1 MDAAGIDLADV
12 DLFRDGIPH
21 DLFTILRRDAPVSS
35 NGRFWSVVRHAD
47 AVSATRDPTLSSNA
61 GIMLFDQ
68 PGLVSGDAPHMM
80 IEMDPP
86 QHTRYRRLVN
96 KGFTPRMVGRLE
108 DHVREISGGFID
120 QATSKSDT
128 CDFVVDVASQ
138 LPMQVIAEL
147 LGVPA
152 GDRQK
157 VADWSNAVIAFDDEQ
172 PAMAPMAAMYRYSE
186 ELAKAK
192 GEDPG
197 DDLMTALLDAEVDG
211 EHLSPAEVNLF
222 FLLLAVAGNETT
234 RTAIGHGMLAFCER
248 PDQWRRLRADRSLV
262 PTAVEEILRWS
273 TPIIH
278 FRRTAK
284 EATEI
289 GGQAIKSGDRVVVW
303 YCSANFD
310 EDVFDD
316 PTRFDVGREPN
327 DHVAFGGGGPHF
339 CLGANL
345 ARLEIRVMFEELLDR
360 FAHVELA
367 GPVERIRSNFTN
379 GLRHMPVT
387 FTVTD

>member
-1 MDAAGIDLADV
+1 MAMDVDGVDLADV
-12 DLFRDGIPH
+12 DLFREGIPH
-21 DLFTILRRDAPVSS
+21 DLFASLRRDTPVSS

-47 AVSATRDPTLSSNA
+47 AVAATRDPALSSNA

-96 KGFTPRMVGRLE
+96 TGFTPRMVGRLE
-108 DHVREISGGFID
+108 KHVREIGGGLID
-120 QATSKSDT
+120 RAAAGET
-128 CDFVVDVASQ
+128 CDFVTDVASQ
-138 LPMQVIAEL
+138 LPMQVISEL

-152 GDRQK
+152 EDRQQ
-157 VADWSNAVIAFDDEQ
+157 VADWSNAVIAFDDDQ
-172 PAMAPMAAMYRYSE
+172 PAIAPMSSMYRYAEQLVSAKRE
-186 ELAKAK
+186 E
-192 GEDPG
+192 PG
-197 DDLMTALLDAEVDG
+197 DDLMTALLDAELDG
-211 EHLSPAEVNLF
+211 EQLSPAEINLF

-234 RTAIGHGMLAFCER
+234 RTAIAHGMLAFCDR
-248 PDQWRRLRADRSLV
+248 PDQWRQLRADRSLV
-262 PTAVEEILRWS
+262 PMAVEEILRWS
-273 TPIIH
+273 TPILH
-278 FRRTAK
+278 FRRTAT
-284 EATEI
+284 ADTEI
-289 GGQAIKSGDRVVVW
+289 GGQAISPGERVVVW

-310 EDVFDD
+310 EEVFAD
-316 PTRFDVGREPN
+316 PMRFDVARQPN

-345 ARLEIRVMFEELLDR
+345 ARLEIRVTFEELLDR

-379 GLRHMPVT
+379 GLRHMPVR
-387 FTVTD
+387 FT

>member
-1 MDAAGIDLADV
+1 MPA
-12 DLFRDGIPH
+12 
-21 DLFTILRRDAPVSS
+21 
-35 NGRFWSVVRHAD
+35 
-47 AVSATRDPTLSSNA
+47 LSSEQ

-68 PGLVSGDAPHMM
+68 PALVSGDAPHMM

-96 KGFTPRMVGRLE
+96 KGFTPRMVSRLE
-108 DHVREISGGFID
+108 DHIREISGDYID
-120 QATSKSDT
+120 RATSGDGT
-128 CDFVVDVASQ
+128 CDFVTDVASQ

-152 GDRQK
+152 EDRQK
-157 VADWSNAVIAFDDEQ
+157 VADWSNAVIAFDDET
-172 PAMAPMAAMYRYSE
+172 PAMAPMSSMYAYAER
-186 ELAKAK
+186 LAEAK
-192 GEDPG
+192 KSSPG
-197 DDLMTALLDAEVDG
+197 DDLMTALLDAEIDG
-211 EHLSPAEVNLF
+211 EQLSAPEIDLF

-234 RTAIGHGMLAFCER
+234 RTAIAHGMLAFCER
-248 PDQWRRLRADRSLV
+248 PDQWRALRSDRSLV

-278 FRRTAK
+278 FRRTAT

-289 GGQAIKSGDRVVVW
+289 GGQAIEPGDRVVVW

-310 EDVFDD
+310 EEVFDD
-316 PTRFDVGREPN
+316 PLRFDIGREPN

-367 GPVERIRSNFTN
+367 GPVQRIRSNFTN
-379 GLRHMPVT
+379 GLRHMPVR
-387 FTVTD
+387 FAR

>member
-1 MDAAGIDLADV
+1 MGVAEVDLADV
-12 DLFRDGIPH
+12 DLFRNGIPH
-21 DLFTILRRDAPVSS
+21 DVFATLRRDAPVSW
-35 NGRFWSVVRHAD
+35 NGRFWSVARHAD
-47 AVSATRDPTLSSNA
+47 AVSATRDPALSSEA

-108 DHVREISGGFID
+108 DHIREISAGLID
-120 QATSKSDT
+120 GAAAGDT
-128 CDFVVDVASQ
+128 CDFVTDVASQ
-138 LPMQVIAEL
+138 LPMHVIAEL

-152 GDRQK
+152 EDRRR
-157 VADWSNAVIAFDDEQ
+157 VAEWSNAVIAFDDEQ
-172 PAMAPMAAMYRYSE
+172 PAMAPMAAMYGYSE
-186 ELAKAK
+186 ELARTKR
-192 GEDPG
+192 ETPG
-197 DDLMTALLDAEVDG
+197 DDLVTALLAAEIDG
-211 EHLSPAEVNLF
+211 ERLSTAEVNLF

-234 RTAIGHGMLAFCER
+234 RTAIAHGMLAFCER
-248 PDQWRRLRADRSLV
+248 PDRWRRLRADRSLMS
-262 PTAVEEILRWS
+262 TAVEEILRWS

-278 FRRTAK
+278 FRRTALT
-284 EATEI
+284 ETEI
-289 GGQAIKSGDRVVVW
+289 GGQAIAPGDRVVVW

-310 EDVFDD
+310 EAVFDD
-316 PTRFDVGREPN
+316 PMRFDIGRAPN

-345 ARLEIRVMFEELLDR
+345 ARLEIRVMFEELLNR
-360 FAHVELA
+360 FAHVELV

-379 GLRHMPVT
+379 GLRHMPVRLT
-387 FTVTD
+387 

>member
-1 MDAAGIDLADV
+1 MNAAGVDLADV

-21 DLFTILRRDAPVSS
+21 DLFATLRRDAPVSS
-35 NGRFWSVVRHAD
+35 NGRFWSVVRHVD

-68 PGLVSGDAPHMM
+68 PGLVSGDSPHMM

-120 QATSKSDT
+120 RADAAGT
-128 CDFVVDVASQ
+128 CDFITDVASQ

-152 GDRQK
+152 EDRQK

-172 PAMAPMAAMYRYSE
+172 PAMAPMAAMYGYSE
-186 ELAKAK
+186 ELAQAK
-192 GEDPG
+192 GEAPG

-211 EHLSPAEVNLF
+211 EQLSPAEVNLF

-262 PTAVEEILRWS
+262 ATAVEEILRWS

-278 FRRTAK
+278 FRRTAT
-284 EATEI
+284 EATEL
-289 GGQAIKSGDRVVVW
+289 GGQAISAGERVVVW

-316 PTRFDVGREPN
+316 PMRFDVARAPN

-345 ARLEIRVMFEELLDR
+345 ARLEIRVMFEELLNR

-379 GLRHMPVT
+379 GLRHMPVK
-387 FTVTD
+387 FTRTD

>member
-1 MDAAGIDLADV
+1 MAMDVDGVDLADV

-21 DLFTILRRDAPVSS
+21 DLFAALRRDAPVSS

-47 AVSATRDPTLSSNA
+47 AVAATRDPALSSNA

-108 DHVREISGGFID
+108 DHVREISAGLIGG
-120 QATSKSDT
+120 AAAGDT
-128 CDFVVDVASQ
+128 CDFVTDVASQ
-138 LPMQVIAEL
+138 LPMQVISEL

-152 GDRQK
+152 DDRQR
-157 VADWSNAVIAFDDEQ
+157 VADWSNAVIAFDDDQ
-172 PAMAPMAAMYRYSE
+172 PAMAPMSSMYGYAE
-186 ELAKAK
+186 ELAQAK
-192 GEDPG
+192 REAPG
-197 DDLMTALLDAEVDG
+197 DDLMTALLDAELDG
-211 EHLSPAEVNLF
+211 EQLTPAEINLF

-234 RTAIGHGMLAFCER
+234 RTAIAHGMLAFCDR
-248 PDQWRRLRADRSLV
+248 PEQWRQLRADRSLV

-278 FRRTAK
+278 FRRTAT

-289 GGQAIKSGDRVVVW
+289 GGQAISPGERVVVW

-316 PTRFDVGREPN
+316 PMRFDVGREPN

-379 GLRHMPVT
+379 GLRHMPVRLAA
-387 FTVTD
+387 